1 MFRNIFLI
9 GVKSM
14 LELIVSYSLLIFLF
28 FMNLF
33 ADFFKFSKCR
43 LFIKILENLQKM
55 VLNLEK
61 LEKQT
66 TK

>member
-1 MFRNIFLI
+1 
-9 GVKSM
+9 M

-33 ADFFKFSKCR
+33 ADFSKCR

>member
-1 MFRNIFLI
+1 
-9 GVKSM
+9 M

-55 VLNLEK
+55 VLNHEK